1 VLIGV
6 IDGDQTASDARRV
19 AESVD
24 ARERAVE
31 A

>member
-6 IDGDQTASDARRV
+6 IDGDQTASDVRCV
-19 AESVD
+19 AAAVD
-24 ARERAVE
+24 ARERAAE